1 MSRHSRILGILAVS
15 AMVAGPAAAQFNAA
29 SLVYVP
35 AVAHNEGVSGSVWRS
50 DVTIVNADTTNV
62 DVAIF
67 FISTGIGN
75 NSGYINS
82 REKGLGG
89 REEDGWGK
97 VNPELADIPP
107 RGSVT
112 LEDIVGEYWKSE
124 RGGFSNL
131 GALVIFAWE
140 SGTLTEDSNGTPRN
154 ILVESRTYNETT
166 VWVEDPENEGEFI
179 EKPTTYGQSI
189 PGVAWYNL
197 ADAGALG
204 EGRDFTYQVLVGGRE
219 DDRFRYNVGI
229 FNTSDP
235 QTSLRLFIDP
245 FDEDGN
251 PILDEDGDD
260 LFWTVFL
267 GPLGHIQYNQ
277 ILSTLFG
284 LSDVRNIVLKI
295 TISDWQSTAP
305 PENTVPTFTCY
316 GSIVDGDSGDPTT
329 VLPSFEYPYD
339 VDCMWNPE
347 SPPEEEASIRNEGR
361 TGGGFRPA
369 RRPPLEL
376 PPRGTVPR

>member
-1 MSRHSRILGILAVS
+1 MSRLWKTWITLAVTILA
-15 AMVAGPAAAQFNAA
+15 AGPAAAQFNAA

-35 AVAHNEGVSGSVWRS
+35 AAAHNEGAAGSVWRT
-50 DVTIVNADTTNV
+50 DLTIVNADTTDV

-67 FISTGIGN
+67 FIPTGMGN
-75 NSGYINS
+75 NSVYISS

-97 VNPELADIPP
+97 IDPRLAGIPP
-107 RGSVT
+107 KGSVT
-112 LEDIVGEYWKSE
+112 LVDIVGEYWKDDL
-124 RGGFSNL
+124 GGLSYL
-131 GALVIFAWE
+131 GALVVFAWE
-140 SGTLTEDSNGTPRN
+140 SGTLTDESNGTPRN
-154 ILVESRTYNETT
+154 VLVESRTYNETT
-166 VWVEDPENEGEFI
+166 VWVEDPDNEGEFI

-197 ADAGALG
+197 ADAGAVTDDRNLS
-204 EGRDFTYQVLVGGRE
+204 YQVLVGGRE

-245 FDEDGN
+245 YDADGN
-251 PILDEDGDD
+251 PILDDEGNQR
-260 LFWTVFL
+260 FWTVYL

-284 LSDVRNIVLKI
+284 LEDVENIVLKI

-305 PENTVPTFTCY
+305 PEKTVPTFTCY
-316 GSIVDGDSGDPTT
+316 GSIVDGTSGDPTT
-329 VLPSFEYPYD
+329 VLPSFEFPYD
-339 VDCMWNPE
+339 VDCMWNQDP
-347 SPPEEEASIRNEGR
+347 PPEGGASVGVVGEGVTVPVR
-361 TGGGFRPA
+361 G
-369 RRPPLEL
+369 RRPPLSL
-376 PPRGTVPR
+376 PPR